1 MDAFVVRVSS
11 RPPATTWY
19 AEGVVIEIWYDAL
32 SAGRSLHGY
41 HDGAPTGWLAT
52 SAPSTSSSQP
62 SPPHGLLTG
71 FGFPDHCTST
81 VNAAPARIGFAGRTR
96 SLPPRC
102 V

>member
-1 MDAFVVRVSS
+1 MLAFVVRVSS
-11 RPPATTWY
+11 RPPATTAY
-19 AEGVVIEIWYDAL
+19 ADGVVTEIWYDAL

-41 HDGAPTGWLAT
+41 HDGAPMGWLAT
-52 SAPSTSSSQP
+52 SAPSSSSSQP

-71 FGFPDHCTST
+71 SGLPDQCTST
-81 VNAAPARIGFAGRTR
+81 VKAAPARTGLAGRTR